1 VLTLP
6 KVVERRKYPKATLR
20 RLRTQGKTCRI
31 VGTQLMSREKMAVLK
46 LCSHLPCLALKSHL
60 GSICNGIFKE
70 KVIIKGL
77 LLKLYS
83 ALMVYYNKHA
93 DCFPN
98 IVNTKYVWPVS
109 FYEIV

>member
-1 VLTLP
+1 MCFCVLIAARFEIRTNQCKDSLRW
-6 KVVERRKYPKATLR
+6 EYPKATLR
-20 RLRTQGKTCRI
+20 RLRTQGKTCYI
-31 VGTQLMSREKMAVLK
+31 VGTQLMSREKMVVLK

-98 IVNTKYVWPVS
+98 LVK
-109 FYEIV
+109 